1 MLTQIFLSLLFRS
14 LNETKYFHL
23 LFIAGLT
30 CTLSF
35 SSSLCRLISPCSFQT
50 VVKVTVKLNLKNYL
64 IIIMINICK
73 NR

>member
-14 LNETKYFHL
+14 LSETKYFHL

-35 SSSLCRLISPCSFQT
+35 SSCFAHADFALLLSNSGE
-50 VVKVTVKLNLKNYL
+50 NLKKYL
-64 IIIMINICK
+64 IIITINICK
-73 NR
+73 SR